1 MYKVQEVATIAG
13 VSVRTLHHYDSIDLL
28 KPSNI
33 GSNRYRYYND
43 DDLKLLQHIL
53 FFKELGFSL
62 KKIQE
67 LVAEGFEAN
76 YALIQH
82 MELLRKKKERIE
94 KLIETAE
101 LTQLEYAGVQD
112 LSNEQRFSAFGI
124 KKTDDNVKLYLEPSV
139 DTAAP
144 EVEES
149 FEEFTQTEDILE
161 NVNFTEPEEVVE
173 EVNITESEEA
183 VEEVDFTESEEVLE
197 EANFTE
203 PEPAGPQQ
211 ETGTE
216 DQSAETATAT
226 AVEPVKPEKEEEDLE
241 EINREGDRIY
251 TAVSNLMH
259 LPPAAPEVQ
268 VEMKAY
274 YTLLDRFYNCS
285 PKMFRGLADL
295 YANDSRFAKNIDR
308 HGAGLS
314 KYLQEAMYIFAAD
327 LAND

>member
-13 VSVRTLHHYDSIDLL
+13 VSVRTLHHYDSIDLM

-67 LVAEGFEAN
+67 IVAEGFDAP
-76 YALIQH
+76 YALTQH
-82 MELLRKKKERIE
+82 AELLRKKKERIE
-94 KLIETAE
+94 KLIDNAE
-101 LTQLEYAGVQD
+101 LTQLEYAGVQE
-112 LSNEQRFSAFGI
+112 LSTEDRFRAFGI
-124 KKTDDNVKLYLEPSV
+124 EKTDDSIKRYIGKPPIGASPE
-139 DTAAP
+139 DTELVA
-144 EVEES
+144 EVSSDAE
-149 FEEFTQTEDILE
+149 TILE
-161 NVNFTEPEEVVE
+161 K
-173 EVNITESEEA
+173 
-183 VEEVDFTESEEVLE
+183 
-197 EANFTE
+197 ANFSE
-203 PEPAGPQQ
+203 PEPAIAEMEIAADEQQ
-211 ETGTE
+211 
-216 DQSAETATAT
+216 AAATAI
-226 AVEPVKPEKEEEDLE
+226 ADKPEKEEENLE

-259 LPPAAPEVQ
+259 LPPESSEVQ
-268 VEMKAY
+268 IEMKAY

-295 YANDSRFAKNIDR
+295 YASDSRFARNIDR

-314 KYLQEAMYIFAAD
+314 KYLKEAMYIFADSLPDA
-327 LAND
+327 

>member
-13 VSVRTLHHYDSIDLL
+13 VSVRTLHHYDSIGLM

-53 FFKELGFSL
+53 FLKELGFSL

-67 LVAEGFEAN
+67 LVAAGFDAT
-76 YALIQH
+76 YALTQH
-82 MELLRKKKERIE
+82 TELLRKKKERIE
-94 KLIETAE
+94 KLIENAE
-101 LTQLEYAGVQD
+101 QTQLEYAGVNN
-112 LSNEQRFSAFGI
+112 LSNEERFAAFSI
-124 KKTDDNVKLYLEPSV
+124 KKTDDNIKLYME
-139 DTAAP
+139 AP
-144 EVEES
+144 AQV
-149 FEEFTQTEDILE
+149 QTETADIEDKSTEGFAEQEEILE
-161 NVNFTEPEEVVE
+161 EV
-173 EVNITESEEA
+173 
-183 VEEVDFTESEEVLE
+183 
-197 EANFTE
+197 NFTE
-203 PEPAGPQQ
+203 PEPAVTEEEPEVAVQNS
-211 ETGTE
+211 ETE
-216 DQSAETATAT
+216 
-226 AVEPVKPEKEEEDLE
+226 KPAKEEEDLE

-251 TAVSNLMH
+251 NAVSNLMH
-259 LPPAAPEVQ
+259 LPPESPEVQ

-314 KYLQEAMYIFAAD
+314 KYLREAMYIFADD
-327 LAND
+327 LADA

>member
-13 VSVRTLHHYDSIDLL
+13 VSVRTLHHYDSIGLM

-67 LVAEGFEAN
+67 LVAEGFDATF
-76 YALIQH
+76 ALTQH
-82 MELLRKKKERIE
+82 AELLRQKKQRIE
-94 KLIETAE
+94 KLIENAE
-101 LTQLEYAGVQD
+101 LTQLEYAGVQE
-112 LSNEQRFSAFGI
+112 LTNEQRFSAFGI
-124 KKTDDNVKLYLEPSV
+124 KKTDDNVKLYLEPPAQAE
-139 DTAAP
+139 TAD
-144 EVEES
+144 EETVETGTVEED
-149 FEEFTQTEDILE
+149 FAGQDEILE
-161 NVNFTEPEEVVE
+161 EVNFTEPEPEPE
-173 EVNITESEEA
+173 AAAIESETA
-183 VEEVDFTESEEVLE
+183 V
-197 EANFTE
+197 
-203 PEPAGPQQ
+203 
-211 ETGTE
+211 
-216 DQSAETATAT
+216 ATAN
-226 AVEPVKPEKEEEDLE
+226 AKPEKEEEDLE

-251 TAVSNLMH
+251 NAVSNLMH
-259 LPPAAPEVQ
+259 LPPESPEVQ
-268 VEMKAY
+268 VEMQAY

-314 KYLQEAMYIFAAD
+314 KYLREAMYIFAEGLAD
-327 LAND
+327 A

>member
-13 VSVRTLHHYDSIDLL
+13 VSVRTLHHYDSIGLM

-67 LVAEGFEAN
+67 LVAEGFDATF
-76 YALIQH
+76 ALTQH
-82 MELLRKKKERIE
+82 AELLRQKKQRIE
-94 KLIETAE
+94 KLIENAE
-101 LTQLEYAGVQD
+101 LTQLEYAGVQE
-112 LSNEQRFSAFGI
+112 LTNEQRFSAFSI
-124 KKTDDNVKLYLEPSV
+124 KKTDDNVKLYLDPPARAETAEIETAEPE
-139 DTAAP
+139 TA
-144 EVEES
+144 EED
-149 FEEFTQTEDILE
+149 FAGQDEILE
-161 NVNFTEPEEVVE
+161 DVNFTEPEPEPTQE
-173 EVNITESEEA
+173 TASEESETA
-183 VEEVDFTESEEVLE
+183 V
-197 EANFTE
+197 
-203 PEPAGPQQ
+203 
-211 ETGTE
+211 
-216 DQSAETATAT
+216 ATAT
-226 AVEPVKPEKEEEDLE
+226 EKPEKEEEDLE

-251 TAVSNLMH
+251 NAVSSLMH
-259 LPPAAPEVQ
+259 LPPEAPEVQ
-268 VEMKAY
+268 VEMQAY

-314 KYLQEAMYIFAAD
+314 KYLREAMYIFADGLAD
-327 LAND
+327 A

>member
-13 VSVRTLHHYDSIDLL
+13 VSVRTLHHYDSIGLM

-67 LVAEGFEAN
+67 LVAEGFDATF
-76 YALIQH
+76 ALTQH
-82 MELLRKKKERIE
+82 AELLRQKKQRIE
-94 KLIETAE
+94 KLIENAE
-101 LTQLEYAGVQD
+101 LTQLEYAGVQE
-112 LSNEQRFSAFGI
+112 LTNEQRFSAFGI
-124 KKTDDNVKLYLEPSV
+124 KKTDDNVKLYLEPPAQAE
-139 DTAAP
+139 TAD
-144 EVEES
+144 EETVETGTVEED
-149 FEEFTQTEDILE
+149 FAGQDEILE
-161 NVNFTEPEEVVE
+161 EVNFTEPEPEPE
-173 EVNITESEEA
+173 ATAIESETA
-183 VEEVDFTESEEVLE
+183 V
-197 EANFTE
+197 
-203 PEPAGPQQ
+203 
-211 ETGTE
+211 
-216 DQSAETATAT
+216 ATAN
-226 AVEPVKPEKEEEDLE
+226 AKPEKEEEDLE

-251 TAVSNLMH
+251 NAVSNLMH
-259 LPPAAPEVQ
+259 LPPESPEVQ
-268 VEMKAY
+268 VEMQAY

-314 KYLQEAMYIFAAD
+314 KYLREAMYIFAEGLAD
-327 LAND
+327 A

>member
-13 VSVRTLHHYDSIDLL
+13 VSVRTLHHYDSIGLM

-53 FFKELGFSL
+53 FLKELGFSL

-67 LVAEGFEAN
+67 LVAAGFDAT
-76 YALIQH
+76 YSLTQH
-82 MELLRKKKERIE
+82 TELLRKKKERIE
-94 KLIETAE
+94 KLIENAE
-101 LTQLEYAGVQD
+101 QTQLEYAGVNN
-112 LSNEQRFSAFGI
+112 LSNEERFAAFSI
-124 KKTDDNVKLYLEPSV
+124 KKTDDNIKLYM
-139 DTAAP
+139 DAP
-144 EVEES
+144 AQV
-149 FEEFTQTEDILE
+149 QTETADIEDKSTEGFAEQEEILE
-161 NVNFTEPEEVVE
+161 EV
-173 EVNITESEEA
+173 
-183 VEEVDFTESEEVLE
+183 
-197 EANFTE
+197 NFTE
-203 PEPAGPQQ
+203 PEPAVTEEEPEVAVQNS
-211 ETGTE
+211 ETE
-216 DQSAETATAT
+216 
-226 AVEPVKPEKEEEDLE
+226 KPAKEEEDLE

-251 TAVSNLMH
+251 NAVSNLMH
-259 LPPAAPEVQ
+259 LPPESPEVQ

-314 KYLQEAMYIFAAD
+314 KYLREAMYIFADD
-327 LAND
+327 LADA

>member
-13 VSVRTLHHYDSIDLL
+13 VSVRTLHHYDSIGLM

-53 FFKELGFSL
+53 FLKELGFSL

-67 LVAEGFEAN
+67 LVAAGFDAT
-76 YALIQH
+76 YALTQH
-82 MELLRKKKERIE
+82 TELLRKKKERIE
-94 KLIETAE
+94 KLIENAE
-101 LTQLEYAGVQD
+101 QTQLEYAGVNN
-112 LSNEQRFSAFGI
+112 LSNEERFAAFSI
-124 KKTDDNVKLYLEPSV
+124 KKTDDNIKLYM
-139 DTAAP
+139 DAP
-144 EVEES
+144 AQV
-149 FEEFTQTEDILE
+149 QTETADIEDKSTEGFAEQEEILE
-161 NVNFTEPEEVVE
+161 EV
-173 EVNITESEEA
+173 
-183 VEEVDFTESEEVLE
+183 
-197 EANFTE
+197 NFTE
-203 PEPAGPQQ
+203 PEPAVTEEEPEVAVQNS
-211 ETGTE
+211 ETE
-216 DQSAETATAT
+216 
-226 AVEPVKPEKEEEDLE
+226 KPAKEEEDLE

-251 TAVSNLMH
+251 NAVSNLMH
-259 LPPAAPEVQ
+259 LPPESPEVQ

-314 KYLQEAMYIFAAD
+314 KYLREAMYIFADD
-327 LAND
+327 LADA

>member
-13 VSVRTLHHYDSIDLL
+13 VSVRTLHHYDSIGLL

-67 LVAEGFEAN
+67 LVAEGFDATF
-76 YALIQH
+76 ALTQH
-82 MELLRKKKERIE
+82 AELLRQKKQRIE
-94 KLIETAE
+94 KLIENAE
-101 LTQLEYAGVQD
+101 LTQLEYAGVQE
-112 LSNEQRFSAFGI
+112 LTNEQRFSPFSI
-124 KKTDDNVKLYLEPSV
+124 KKTDDNIKLYLDPPAKVE
-139 DTAAP
+139 TA
-144 EVEES
+144 EVETVAAETMETLKV
-149 FEEFTQTEDILE
+149 EEDFAGQDEILE
-161 NVNFTEPEEVVE
+161 DV
-173 EVNITESEEA
+173 
-183 VEEVDFTESEEVLE
+183 
-197 EANFTE
+197 NFTE
-203 PEPAGPQQ
+203 PEPAQ
-211 ETGTE
+211 EAASGESETE
-216 DQSAETATAT
+216 VATAN
-226 AVEPVKPEKEEEDLE
+226 PKPEKEEEDLE

-251 TAVSNLMH
+251 NAVSNLMH
-259 LPPAAPEVQ
+259 LPPESPEVQ
-268 VEMKAY
+268 VEMQAY

-314 KYLQEAMYIFAAD
+314 KYLREAMYIYADD
-327 LAND
+327 LADA